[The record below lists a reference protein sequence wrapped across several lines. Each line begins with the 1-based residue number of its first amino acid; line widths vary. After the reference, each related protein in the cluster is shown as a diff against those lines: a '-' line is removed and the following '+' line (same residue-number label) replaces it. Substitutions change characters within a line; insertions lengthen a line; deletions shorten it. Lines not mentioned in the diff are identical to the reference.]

1 MVHMQ
6 PNTSQQYLVIIMYKM
21 SIYSVSYRD
30 GRRALI
36 DAPKYEMSLTLGIE
50 EDLMGNNPV
59 ISSRVISTQL

>member
-1 MVHMQ
+1 
-6 PNTSQQYLVIIMYKM
+6 MYKM